1 MRWRPTE
8 FNSVVM
14 AKLALRAF
22 SLHEVRMPT
31 TRINHNNNTERNG
44 QYAEANETGDYARA
58 FAEEAAK
65 ASEEAMR
72 AGTRHREARGGG
84 RSG

>member
-44 QYAEANETGDYARA
+44 QYAEANETGD
-58 FAEEAAK
+58 
-65 ASEEAMR
+65 
-72 AGTRHREARGGG
+72 
-84 RSG
+84 